1 MTSCIRRSRL
11 LLRRRFKHIRDRFQH
26 GLCFREGLVVPHSED
41 LEPSLLEIPS
51 SLLVVNALFLML
63 AAIKLYDQSRFD
75 ANEVSDLV
83 PDRYLTP
90 KAIASKLSTT

>member
-26 GLCFREGLVVPHSED
+26 GLRFREGLVVPHSED

-63 AAIKLYDQSRFD
+63 AAIKLYDQPRFD
-75 ANEVSDLV
+75 ANEVSDVV

>member
-26 GLCFREGLVVPHSED
+26 GLCFREGLVVPDPED
-41 LEPSLLEIPS
+41 FVPSLLEIPS
-51 SLLVVNALFLML
+51 SLLVVSEMFLML

-75 ANEVSDLV
+75 ANEVSDVV

>member
-26 GLCFREGLVVPHSED
+26 GLRFREGLVVPHSED

-51 SLLVVNALFLML
+51 SLLVVSEMFLML
-63 AAIKLYDQSRFD
+63 AAIKLYDQPRFD
-75 ANEVSDLV
+75 ANEVSDV
-83 PDRYLTP
+83 VSDRYLAS
-90 KAIASKLSTT
+90 KAISAKLSAT